1 MGQLVESRIAEVFA
15 EQGLSHAAGNV
26 LAVVEGAGRPMS
38 AGDIAT
44 TVHVTSGSITS
55 VLDTLER
62 LGLVRRFGDPH
73 DRRRVLVDIT
83 PEAETLLDEVLPRV
97 HVRARDLTSI
107 LSAGEKQTLLDLIG
121 RLEEHVRHLDAP
133 PDAPGGR
140 RTPSRLRPP
149 RSPDGRRRPEGE
161 PD

>member
-1 MGQLVESRIAEVFA
+1 M
-15 EQGLSHAAGNV
+15 
-26 LAVVEGAGRPMS
+26 
-38 AGDIAT
+38 
-44 TVHVTSGSITS
+44 
-55 VLDTLER
+55 
-62 LGLVRRFGDPH
+62 
-73 DRRRVLVDIT
+73 VDIT